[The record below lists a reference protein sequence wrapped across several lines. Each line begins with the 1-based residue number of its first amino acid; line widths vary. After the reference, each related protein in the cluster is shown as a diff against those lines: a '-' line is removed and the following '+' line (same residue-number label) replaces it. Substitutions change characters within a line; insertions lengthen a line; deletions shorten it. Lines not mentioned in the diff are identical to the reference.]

1 MSSKSRTSLGPEAWA
16 VLMCMILA
24 TLWYAS
30 NQLLYS
36 LYFVYQIARIVLPG
50 IVPDVGSF

>member
-1 MSSKSRTSLGPEAWA
+1 MWLKSRNRVTGEAWL
-16 VLMCMILA
+16 VLFGMILA

-36 LYFVYQIARIVLPG
+36 LYFAYQIVRALFPG
-50 IVPDVGSF
+50 IVPDIGGI

>member
-1 MSSKSRTSLGPEAWA
+1 MSSKSQNRTAMEAWL
-16 VLMCMILA
+16 VLMCMVLA

-36 LYFVYQIARIVLPG
+36 LYFLYQIARIALPG
-50 IVPDVGSF
+50 IVPAVGSP

>member
-1 MSSKSRTSLGPEAWA
+1 MSSKSRSRVTGEAWL
-16 VLMCMILA
+16 VLISMILV

-36 LYFVYQIARIVLPG
+36 LYFTYQIARGLFPG
-50 IVPDVGSF
+50 IVPDVGSP